1 MRAQMCAPSH
11 PPTLSKGEE
20 DSKIP
25 ATTKSKIFL
34 QEEEDLNLYHRNVP
48 KARQFARSVA
58 LSSPSRTR
66 PGPFVVLVARS
77 VGRFGF
83 FPSSRSWWL
92 PIERLI
98 FLKNWFS
105 FVSFFCFVK
114 KKKKNN
120 NNDRNVSNARKVYRM
135 LRSVYDTSRAFLC
148 AWLWCVSSRKKRE
161 RVLLMK
167 PCPLSQV
174 SSLPFS
180 FWIFSR
186 ERRKKTKTED
196 KIRHHSHHFFLSGV
210 LLHTAPKCAPPL
222 SVGHSPRDSRWW
234 QQQQRREQRE

>member
-34 QEEEDLNLYHRNVP
+34 QQEEDLNLYHRNVP

-120 NNDRNVSNARKVYRM
+120 NNNNRNVANARKVYRM
-135 LRSVYDTSRAFLC
+135 LRSVDDTSRRRLC

-161 RVLLMK
+161 RVLLVK
-167 PCPLSQV
+167 PFPLSQV

-186 ERRKKTKTED
+186 EEERKQKH
-196 KIRHHSHHFFLSGV
+196 KIRHFTHNSHFFYLV
-210 LLHTAPKCAPPL
+210 FCCTAPKCAPPL

>member
-1 MRAQMCAPSH
+1 MCAPSH

-34 QEEEDLNLYHRNVP
+34 QQEEDLNLYHRNVP

-83 FPSSRSWWL
+83 FPSSRSWL

-105 FVSFFCFVK
+105 FVSPSFFCFVK
-114 KKKKNN
+114 NN
-120 NNDRNVSNARKVYRM
+120 NNNNNNNNKRNVSNARKVYRM
-135 LRSVYDTSRAFLC
+135 LCLVDDTSRAF
-148 AWLWCVSSRKKRE
+148 V
-161 RVLLMK
+161 RVTLMR
-167 PCPLSQV
+167 LS
-174 SSLPFS
+174 
-180 FWIFSR
+180 
-186 ERRKKTKTED
+186 
-196 KIRHHSHHFFLSGV
+196 FL
-210 LLHTAPKCAPPL
+210 
-222 SVGHSPRDSRWW
+222 
-234 QQQQRREQRE
+234 

>member
-34 QEEEDLNLYHRNVP
+34 QQEEDLNLYHRNVP

-98 FLKNWFS
+98 LLKNWFS

-114 KKKKNN
+114 KKNNN

-135 LRSVYDTSRAFLC
+135 LRSVDDTSRAFLC
-148 AWLWCVSSRKKRE
+148 AWLFYASLLVKRE
-161 RVLLMK
+161 NV
-167 PCPLSQV
+167 CY
-174 SSLPFS
+174 
-180 FWIFSR
+180 
-186 ERRKKTKTED
+186 
-196 KIRHHSHHFFLSGV
+196 
-210 LLHTAPKCAPPL
+210 
-222 SVGHSPRDSRWW
+222 
-234 QQQQRREQRE
+234 

>member
-1 MRAQMCAPSH
+1 MCAPSH

-25 ATTKSKIFL
+25 ATTTSKIFL
-34 QEEEDLNLYHRNVP
+34 QQEEDLNLYHRNVP

-66 PGPFVVLVARS
+66 PGRPFVVLVARS

-83 FPSSRSWWL
+83 FPSSRSWL

-114 KKKKNN
+114 NN
-120 NNDRNVSNARKVYRM
+120 NNNRNVSNARKVYRM
-135 LRSVYDTSRAFLC
+135 LCSVDDTSRAF
-148 AWLWCVSSRKKRE
+148 V
-161 RVLLMK
+161 RVTLMR
-167 PCPLSQV
+167 L
-174 SSLPFS
+174 FS
-180 FWIFSR
+180 
-186 ERRKKTKTED
+186 
-196 KIRHHSHHFFLSGV
+196 
-210 LLHTAPKCAPPL
+210 
-222 SVGHSPRDSRWW
+222 
-234 QQQQRREQRE
+234 

>member
-34 QEEEDLNLYHRNVP
+34 QQEEDLNLYHRNVP

-83 FPSSRSWWL
+83 FPSSRSWL
-92 PIERLI
+92 PVERLI

-105 FVSFFCFVK
+105 FVSPSFFSFV
-114 KKKKNN
+114 NN
-120 NNDRNVSNARKVYRM
+120 NNNKRNVSKARKVYRM
-135 LRSVYDTSRAFLC
+135 LCLVDDTLRAF
-148 AWLWCVSSRKKRE
+148 V
-161 RVLLMK
+161 RVTLMR
-167 PCPLSQV
+167 LS
-174 SSLPFS
+174 L
-180 FWIFSR
+180 
-186 ERRKKTKTED
+186 
-196 KIRHHSHHFFLSGV
+196 
-210 LLHTAPKCAPPL
+210 
-222 SVGHSPRDSRWW
+222 
-234 QQQQRREQRE
+234 

>member
-1 MRAQMCAPSH
+1 MCIRDRMCAPSH

-25 ATTKSKIFL
+25 ATTTSKIFL
-34 QEEEDLNLYHRNVP
+34 QQEEDLNLYHRNVP

-105 FVSFFCFVK
+105 FVSFFCFVR
-114 KKKKNN
+114 KNN
-120 NNDRNVSNARKVYRM
+120 NNNNRNVSNARKVYRRCSVRLM
-135 LRSVYDTSRAFLC
+135 IRRVRSC

-167 PCPLSQV
+167 QFPLSQV

-186 ERRKKTKTED
+186 RKKTKTD
-196 KIRHHSHHFFLSGV
+196 KIFRHFTHNSHFFYLV
-210 LLHTAPKCAPPL
+210 FCCTAPKCAPPL

-234 QQQQRREQRE
+234 QQQQRQEQRE

>member
-34 QEEEDLNLYHRNVP
+34 QQEEDLNLYHRNVP

-120 NNDRNVSNARKVYRM
+120 NNDRNVSNARKVC
-135 LRSVYDTSRAFLC
+135 LNAPFG
-148 AWLWCVSSRKKRE
+148 WWCVACVRARDSDASLLVKRE
-161 RVLLMK
+161 NV
-167 PCPLSQV
+167 CY
-174 SSLPFS
+174 
-180 FWIFSR
+180 
-186 ERRKKTKTED
+186 
-196 KIRHHSHHFFLSGV
+196 
-210 LLHTAPKCAPPL
+210 
-222 SVGHSPRDSRWW
+222 
-234 QQQQRREQRE
+234 

>member
-1 MRAQMCAPSH
+1 MCAPSH

-34 QEEEDLNLYHRNVP
+34 QQEEDLNLYHRNVP

-83 FPSSRSWWL
+83 FPSSRSWL

-105 FVSFFCFVK
+105 FVSPSLFSFV
-114 KKKKNN
+114 NN
-120 NNDRNVSNARKVYRM
+120 NNNKRNVSKARKVYRM
-135 LRSVYDTSRAFLC
+135 LCLVDDTLRAF
-148 AWLWCVSSRKKRE
+148 V
-161 RVLLMK
+161 RVTLMR
-167 PCPLSQV
+167 L
-174 SSLPFS
+174 FS
-180 FWIFSR
+180 
-186 ERRKKTKTED
+186 
-196 KIRHHSHHFFLSGV
+196 
-210 LLHTAPKCAPPL
+210 
-222 SVGHSPRDSRWW
+222 
-234 QQQQRREQRE
+234 